1 MRQTAL
7 RRLPTTPTKVTGVVR
22 MNLRRKSELDRLGE
36 PPREP
41 WLTPRTVVALLLV
54 VLGIAWITYYYL
66 VVRVD
71 PAVLPPPKA
80 GGPKFMDKLD
90 NWNYVIGFGAF
101 FLGLMASAHP
111 ATPMGRGRGVVI
123 GMLGCFLLGLAWIC
137 TYYVISDDVS
147 RLPIFDDLQNYNLV
161 VGIAF
166 MAVGFTFATRWE

>member
-1 MRQTAL
+1 
-7 RRLPTTPTKVTGVVR
+7 

-41 WLTPRTVVALLLV
+41 WLTPRTVIAVLLV

-66 VVRVD
+66 VVRVG
-71 PAVLPPPKA
+71 PEGVLAGEKP
-80 GGPKFMDKLD
+80 GGPAFMDELD

-101 FLGLMASAHP
+101 FLGLMVSAHP
-111 ATPMGRGRGVVI
+111 STPMGRGRGVVI
-123 GMLGCFLLGLAWIC
+123 GMLGCFLVGLAWIC

-147 RLPIFDDLQNYNLV
+147 RLPVFDDLQNYNLV

-166 MAVGFTFATRWE
+166 MATGFTFATRWE